1 MTIAASAVSISA
13 SSVTPLAY
21 LIAPYISECSDP
33 AVHHLSPTAGPKRVF
48 VRRTTH
54 SATHKRALDGEAALP
69 RVPSR
74 GLPGRGGGK
83 ATYVEAAP
91 EWRATTRQVCG
102 LWPFI
107 AGSGTPMVGVP
118 IGRDLR
124 SHATVC
130 CDPISWFARA
140 GLIANPSMF
149 VLGKP
154 GLGKSSLIRRMAIGL
169 CGFGVQPLIFGDLK
183 PDYVDLIG
191 ALGGNVVALGRG
203 QGALNVLDPGAATAA
218 ALRLTGAARRKL
230 TQDALGRR
238 LTMVAALVGLNRRSR
253 VTDIEEAI
261 IAAALGVL
269 DEHHRPGEATLR
281 ELIAVLEEGP
291 EELRRVTLARDN
303 HERYREATDGLQA
316 SLVALVDGALGSTFA
331 SRTSVP
337 VTLSAPLCID
347 ISGIAETDE
356 KLQAAVLLACW
367 GEGFGAIAAAQA
379 LADAGIEPQRNF
391 FIVLDELWRV
401 LRAGEGLVDRVD
413 ALTRLNRQKGVGM
426 ALITHTMAD
435 LLALLQ
441 RGRPHEGPGIR
452 RAGRLHRHRRAGRRS
467 APGPRTGGRPLRTR
481 TRPHHLVVLSPEL
494 GRGGRTRGATARPG
508 QVPDQGRRSTGHPRR
523 GRLDA
528 R

>member
-1 MTIAASAVSISA
+1 MIGKLPASNI
-13 SSVTPLAY
+13 
-21 LIAPYISECSDP
+21 
-33 AVHHLSPTAGPKRVF
+33 R
-48 VRRTTH
+48 
-54 SATHKRALDGEAALP
+54 SATSDASPNGDTATL

-74 GLPGRGGGK
+74 GLPGRGGGR
-83 ATYVEAAP
+83 ASYVEAAP

-154 GLGKSSLIRRMAIGL
+154 GLGKSSLIRRMAVGL

-218 ALRLTGAARRKL
+218 ALRLTGAARQKL

-253 VTDIEEAI
+253 VTDVEESI
-261 IAAALGVL
+261 IASALGVL
-269 DEHHRPGEATLR
+269 DDHHRPGEATLV

-331 SRTSVP
+331 TRTSVP
-337 VTLSAPLCID
+337 VTLAAPLCID

-435 LLALLQ
+435 LLALPSEADRMKAQ
-441 RGRPHEGPGIR
+441 GFAE
-452 RAGRLHRHRRAGRRS
+452 RAGFIATAGLAADQLPALERVVALSQPERDLITS
-467 APGPRTGGRPLRTR
+467 WSSPPSWDVVAEQEAPPPGQGKFLIKVGGRPGI
-481 TRPHHLVVLSPEL
+481 PVEVVLTEAE
-494 GRGGRTRGATARPG
+494 RAVNDTNKQWRQR
-508 QVPDQGRRSTGHPRR
+508 
-523 GRLDA
+523 
-528 R
+528 

>member
-1 MTIAASAVSISA
+1 
-13 SSVTPLAY
+13 
-21 LIAPYISECSDP
+21 
-33 AVHHLSPTAGPKRVF
+33 
-48 VRRTTH
+48 
-54 SATHKRALDGEAALP
+54 
-69 RVPSR
+69 
-74 GLPGRGGGK
+74 
-83 ATYVEAAP
+83 
-91 EWRATTRQVCG
+91 
-102 LWPFI
+102 
-107 AGSGTPMVGVP
+107 
-118 IGRDLR
+118 
-124 SHATVC
+124 
-130 CDPISWFARA
+130 
-140 GLIANPSMF
+140 MF

-169 CGFGVQPLIFGDLK
+169 CGYGVQPLIFGDLK

-218 ALRLTGAARRKL
+218 ALRLTGAARR
-230 TQDALGRR
+230 

-253 VTDIEEAI
+253 VTDVEEAI
-261 IAAALGVL
+261 VAAALGVL
-269 DEHHRPGEATLR
+269 DEHHRPGEATLM

-291 EELRRVTLARDN
+291 EELRRVTLSRDN

-331 SRTSVP
+331 KRTTVA
-337 VTLSAPLCID
+337 VTLSGPLCID

-435 LLALLQ
+435 LLALPNEADRMKAQ
-441 RGRPHEGPGIR
+441 GFAE
-452 RAGRLHRHRRAGRRS
+452 RAGFIATAGLAADQLPALERVVALSEPERELITS
-467 APGPRTGGRPLRTR
+467 WSSPPSWDVVAEQEAPPPGRGKFLIKVGGRPGI
-481 TRPHHLVVLSPEL
+481 PVEVVM
-494 GRGGRTRGATARPG
+494 TPG
-508 QVPDQGRRSTGHPRR
+508 ERAVNDTNKAWRR
-523 GRLDA
+523 
-528 R
+528 

>member
-1 MTIAASAVSISA
+1 MGAKPPRSRPRSPSA
-13 SSVTPLAY
+13 SSYPATFGCPKPSGRCCEKNLRPRGPGTPGLRGTGGVGFRPPCRPVDGPPDQRPGPGPARAGQTPARTSNPGARCSPSPGTDRHQPGGCLRSLRRADAVKLSAGTQASPPDFNEKTTLA
-21 LIAPYISECSDP
+21 
-33 AVHHLSPTAGPKRVF
+33 
-48 VRRTTH
+48 
-54 SATHKRALDGEAALP
+54 
-69 RVPSR
+69 RVPAR
-74 GLPGRGGGK
+74 GLPGRGGGR
-83 ATYVEAAP
+83 ASYVEAAP

-124 SHATVC
+124 SAATVC

-218 ALRLTGAARRKL
+218 ALRLTGAARQKL

-253 VTDIEEAI
+253 VTDADEAV
-261 IAAALGVL
+261 IASALGVL

-291 EELRRVTLARDN
+291 EELR
-303 HERYREATDGLQA
+303 
-316 SLVALVDGALGSTFA
+316 S
-331 SRTSVP
+331 
-337 VTLSAPLCID
+337 
-347 ISGIAETDE
+347 
-356 KLQAAVLLACW
+356 
-367 GEGFGAIAAAQA
+367 
-379 LADAGIEPQRNF
+379 
-391 FIVLDELWRV
+391 
-401 LRAGEGLVDRVD
+401 
-413 ALTRLNRQKGVGM
+413 
-426 ALITHTMAD
+426 
-435 LLALLQ
+435 
-441 RGRPHEGPGIR
+441 
-452 RAGRLHRHRRAGRRS
+452 
-467 APGPRTGGRPLRTR
+467 
-481 TRPHHLVVLSPEL
+481 
-494 GRGGRTRGATARPG
+494 
-508 QVPDQGRRSTGHPRR
+508 
-523 GRLDA
+523 
-528 R
+528 

>member
-1 MTIAASAVSISA
+1 MRRP
-13 SSVTPLAY
+13 VT
-21 LIAPYISECSDP
+21 
-33 AVHHLSPTAGPKRVF
+33 SPTDLPPVTVGTGQKA
-48 VRRTTH
+48 RRGRT
-54 SATHKRALDGEAALP
+54 GAARIP
-69 RVPSR
+69 AR
-74 GLPGRGGGK
+74 GFPGRGGGQ

-118 IGRDLR
+118 VGRDLR
-124 SHATVC
+124 SASTVC

-169 CGFGVQPLIFGDLK
+169 CGYGVQPLVFGDLK
-183 PDYVDLIG
+183 PDYVDLVT

-203 QGALNVLDPGAATAA
+203 QGALNVLDPGAATSA
-218 ALRLTGAARRKL
+218 ALRLCGDARIKL
-230 TQDALGRR
+230 TEDALGRR
-238 LTMVAALVGLNRRSR
+238 LTMVAALVGLNRRDR
-253 VTDIEEAI
+253 VTDVEEAI
-261 IAAALGVL
+261 IAAALSVL
-269 DEHHRPGEATLR
+269 DEHHRPGEATLL

-291 EELRRVTLARDN
+291 EELRRVTLARSSDA
-303 HERYREATDGLQA
+303 RYREATDGLQA

-331 SRTSVP
+331 KRTSVP

-347 ISGIAETDE
+347 ISGIGESDE

-379 LADAGIEPQRNF
+379 LADAALEPQRNF

-426 ALITHTMAD
+426 ALVTHTMAD
-435 LLALLQ
+435 LLALPNESDRMKAQ
-441 RGRPHEGPGIR
+441 GFAE
-452 RAGRLHRHRRAGRRS
+452 RAGFIATAGLAADQLPALERVVALSEPERNLITS
-467 APGPRTGGRPLRTR
+467 WSSPPSWDVVAETEAPPPGRGKFLIKVGGRPGI
-481 TRPHHLVVLSPEL
+481 PIEVVLTEAE
-494 GRGGRTRGATARPG
+494 RAVNDTNKQWRQNA
-508 QVPDQGRRSTGHPRR
+508 
-523 GRLDA
+523 
-528 R
+528 